1 MENSQQLSQRKLF
14 KVGDTLIILNKKLR
28 EEAPEGRDRITIKSF
43 NSNGWV
49 SIQYEDGTYDYL
61 TRSLLEDHWG
71 PSKSYGS
78 PLWKVMNG
86 A

>member
-1 MENSQQLSQRKLF
+1 MENSQQLSQRKPF

-28 EEAPEGRDRITIKSF
+28 EEAPEGRDTITIKSF

-49 SIQYEDGTYDYL
+49 AIQYQDGTNDYL
-61 TRSLLEDHWG
+61 TYSLLEDHWG
-71 PSKSYGS
+71 PSKAYGS
-78 PLWKVMNG
+78 PLWEAMNG